1 MSKVLTQEEQ
11 VKLIAQEFKRCRED
25 PVYFICKYIK
35 VVHAVRGLVN
45 FELYPFQKRI
55 LQEFTE
61 HRFTVLRKFR
71 QAGCTTLSCAYALW
85 FCLFQA
91 KKTVAVLSKGDAE
104 STEFLDRIKVMY
116 DELPVFLKPDM
127 KENNKHTLKFTN
139 GSTIKSRASGKQSG
153 RSLAGSLLIIDEA
166 AFIDNMKTIWAAAL
180 PVVSCVSKD
189 TLILT
194 DDGYRKIGD
203 YFTEND
209 KPGEFKNLD
218 LQVVGSEGLEQVIKG
233 YVSPR
238 SKTLIIQTAKGFE
251 LEVTEH
257 HPLYSLTKTGPEM
270 VVSGDLKFGDY
281 LRIDHSMNIFGK
293 NKLDSDL
300 AYMLGGYIAEG
311 WSKFSTK
318 NYHITVSNQDSEF
331 REVYLRNGFYPIKNT
346 IKLTKSS
353 KSTLTTWMS
362 LGIDP
367 KKKCDTKEIPSHI
380 LSCDKKT
387 QGMFLR
393 GLFDGDGSIT
403 DKGDICLVSTSKR
416 LVKQTQLLLINFG
429 ILSVIHLTPKEKI
442 LKYGKS
448 RIMPG
453 GEPMQ
458 SARDSYK
465 LVIRRSQAA
474 IFKTEIGFNIK
485 RKQDRLEILC
495 LNNKDCHK
503 LFSVPKKFVKTDLF
517 KILEQ
522 VDVPISFYRKNGIR
536 LDKLLDENENRTIPV
551 YLLEKIKSLLQK
563 NFTAVYDKN
572 KLFFDDYCRNSTWDY
587 IVKITE
593 SENETVDLTVPK
605 TSSFL
610 QNGILGSNTGGK
622 VLVLST
628 VNGIANWFFEIY
640 SGAIKGTNSFHPIDI
655 KWQEHPEYFRHESYQ
670 HLYDEMLKRSPPK
683 NIDDWEKEMRGN
695 LKPKEWKQEFEAEF
709 LGTGDTY
716 IDGEILGQLNENV
729 SSKFYERYNGR
740 LRVWSNPNPN
750 RLYGLA
756 ADVSLGRGFDHSAF
770 HILDLYT
777 GIQVAEF
784 YSPDTPINEFAKI
797 IALEGRRYNVA
808 NVIAERNMIGHV
820 LIKHLLNDHEYEN
833 MWTDE
838 KGEVGILV
846 SAKNRETLLAEMEE
860 QLRLCSV
867 KVNSERTLFELYT
880 FIINEETKKPE
891 ADEGKT
897 DDLVM
902 SLAFAAQLRK
912 GMPTLV
918 DMTKDVTDFSILG
931 IVPGR
936 KRSTY
941 TITIPTKNGPI
952 EEDISWVLKN

>member
-1 MSKVLTQEEQ
+1 MSQEEQ
-11 VKLIAQEFKRCRED
+11 VRLIAQEFKRCRED

-61 HRFTVLRKFR
+61 HRFNVLRKFR

-116 DELPVFLKPDM
+116 DELPVFLKPEM

-153 RSLAGSLLIIDEA
+153 RSLSGSLLIIDEA

-180 PVVSCVSKD
+180 P
-189 TLILT
+189 
-194 DDGYRKIGD
+194 
-203 YFTEND
+203 
-209 KPGEFKNLD
+209 
-218 LQVVGSEGLEQVIKG
+218 
-233 YVSPR
+233 
-238 SKTLIIQTAKGFE
+238 
-251 LEVTEH
+251 
-257 HPLYSLTKTGPEM
+257 
-270 VVSGDLKFGDY
+270 
-281 LRIDHSMNIFGK
+281 
-293 NKLDSDL
+293 
-300 AYMLGGYIAEG
+300 
-311 WSKFSTK
+311 
-318 NYHITVSNQDSEF
+318 
-331 REVYLRNGFYPIKNT
+331 T
-346 IKLTKSS
+346 IS
-353 KSTLTTWMS
+353 
-362 LGIDP
+362 
-367 KKKCDTKEIPSHI
+367 
-380 LSCDKKT
+380 
-387 QGMFLR
+387 
-393 GLFDGDGSIT
+393 
-403 DKGDICLVSTSKR
+403 
-416 LVKQTQLLLINFG
+416 
-429 ILSVIHLTPKEKI
+429 
-442 LKYGKS
+442 
-448 RIMPG
+448 
-453 GEPMQ
+453 
-458 SARDSYK
+458 
-465 LVIRRSQAA
+465 
-474 IFKTEIGFNIK
+474 
-485 RKQDRLEILC
+485 
-495 LNNKDCHK
+495 
-503 LFSVPKKFVKTDLF
+503 
-517 KILEQ
+517 
-522 VDVPISFYRKNGIR
+522 
-536 LDKLLDENENRTIPV
+536 
-551 YLLEKIKSLLQK
+551 
-563 NFTAVYDKN
+563 
-572 KLFFDDYCRNSTWDY
+572 
-587 IVKITE
+587 
-593 SENETVDLTVPK
+593 
-605 TSSFL
+605 
-610 QNGILGSNTGGK
+610 TGGK
-622 VLVLST
+622 VLILST

-655 KWQEHPEYFRHESYQ
+655 RWQEHPEYHRHENYQ

-740 LRVWSNPNPN
+740 LRVWSNPNSN
-750 RLYGLA
+750 RIYCLA
-756 ADVSLGRGFDHSAF
+756 ADVSLGRGYDHSAF

-784 YSPDTPINEFAKI
+784 YSPDTPIDEFAKI

-808 NVIAERNMIGHV
+808 NVIVERNMIGHV
-820 LIKHLLNDHEYEN
+820 LIRHLLSDHEYEN

-846 SAKNRETLLAEMEE
+846 SSKNRETLLAEMEE

-902 SLAFAAQLRK
+902 SLAYAAHIRK

-918 DMTKDVTDFSILG
+918 DMSKDVTDFSILG
-931 IVPGR
+931 IIPGR